1 MNLEVLEYYA
11 KLKGLNLLGTGD
23 FTYSKWLNELKEQL
37 IEEDFGIYIRRGSDG
52 QVRFLV
58 QTEVNTVFEVNGKV
72 RRVHHVIF
80 VPSLE
85 VAEQVNES
93 LAKYGDLNVDGRP
106 TLKMDGA
113 TLVEEVLSVDDL
125 NIVFPAH
132 AWTPWY
138 SIFGS
143 RGGVDKIE
151 QCYGDKSKE
160 VFALE
165 TGLSSDPPMNWRI
178 SALDRLT
185 LLSNSDSHSPWPWRL
200 GREANVF
207 ELRHLNYL
215 ELYSAIRDRDRSSF
229 LMTIEVDP
237 AYGKYH
243 WSGHRACGVSMP
255 PSESISLKGICPVC
269 GKKMTKGVAERV
281 EELADRPEGFQPE
294 KAIPFKHV
302 LPLSEILSAALNKPP
317 ESREVWDVYMKLVKS
332 FGNELHIL
340 LEAPLNALKEKL
352 PPLAYK
358 LLEDMRENKLNIKP
372 GYDGVYG
379 QLIVGEREV
388 SLAGQFKLEDFIA

>member
-165 TGLSSDPPMNWRI
+165 TGLSSDPPMNWRV